1 MRYQRDRPVLTHSFP
16 TRRSSDLEGGVRS
29 IGGKYAG
36 WVRLRRRHRRR
47 PATTSDSNA
56 NVTAKKAGSAC
67 GPNLAIASPAS
78 AGPRAAPTPLNSSR
92 LLQPRSEEHTSELQ
106 SLMRISYAV
115 FCLKTKNNN
124 PTYRMTS
131 LQQKIH

>member
-92 LLQPRSEEHTSELQ
+92 LLHPARRSSGGRGASKCATQNGTTEIGRETRRE
-106 SLMRISYAV
+106 RV
-115 FCLKTKNNN
+115 CRNE
-124 PTYRMTS
+124 
-131 LQQKIH
+131 